1 MLQSWRAVATQVG
14 YLVNQR
20 PSASIRVHRCEY
32 QKYSPA
38 TCMDGAVQL
47 ILLRSG
53 FNGGKSMLQVAPVLE
68 VESRTPAP

>member
-1 MLQSWRAVATQVG
+1 MLQSRRAVATQVG

-47 ILLRSG
+47 ILLRPG